1 MDRSTVLRI
10 QDIWVLFNCGDNLQS
25 VPVANPAQAAEE
37 ALAATGA
44 AVTVP
49 AGRADAVPVVTL
61 TTGGAV
67 AMEDMDVAQN

>member
-1 MDRSTVLRI
+1 MSSRVLTSQPGWASQVKR
-10 QDIWVLFNCGDNLQS
+10 
-25 VPVANPAQAAEE
+25 QAAEE

-49 AGRADAVPVVTL
+49 AGIADAVPVVTL